1 LLKININQTP
11 LFFICGVVTSK
22 IMKKFKYIIEYNN
35 MPTGKQFFNKK
46 DCKKEWNRLFKLGL
60 YGYTI
65 TKIN

>member
-1 LLKININQTP
+1 
-11 LFFICGVVTSK
+11 
-22 IMKKFKYIIEYNN
+22 MKKFKYIIEYNN

-46 DCKKEWNRLFKLGL
+46 DCKKEWNRLFNLGL